1 LLVFIFKETDMLTYD
16 SHLKPGTGW
25 IEQIEIDMEPKCED
39 GTLQSD
45 SVIKQWYDYLVDATS
60 RNHRSVAYRH
70 DTKDLLRN
78 AGFIDIEEQ
87 IIRAPLN
94 GWPND
99 PHQKQIG
106 KWYHLGL
113 SEGLEALSLA
123 PFTRLFDWDA
133 EQHVQPLLKEVAKEI
148 SKSKIH
154 AYNNM

>member
-1 LLVFIFKETDMLTYD
+1 MSINCY

-25 IEQIEIDMEPKCED
+25 IEQIEIDMEPRCD
-39 GTLQSD
+39 NGTLPQN
-45 SVIKQWYDYLVDATS
+45 SVIKQWYDYLVDATG
-60 RNHRSVAYRH
+60 RNHRSIAYKH

-78 AGFIDIEEQ
+78 AGFIDIDEQ

-123 PFTRLFDWDA
+123 PFTRIFGWEA
-133 EQHVQPLLKEVAKEI
+133 EDHIKPLLREVSREI